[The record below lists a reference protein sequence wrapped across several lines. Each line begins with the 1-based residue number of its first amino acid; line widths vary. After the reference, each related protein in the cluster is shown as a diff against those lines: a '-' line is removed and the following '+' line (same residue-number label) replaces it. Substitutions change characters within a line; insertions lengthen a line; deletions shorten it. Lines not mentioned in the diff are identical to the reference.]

1 MANILP
7 GEWGGFPVDDQIG
20 IKTAERKRKFAEA
33 LRQQATTPQ
42 GQMVGGIFVP
52 PSITQYLA
60 SGLKQY
66 QAGQLEREGNK
77 QEEEIYRNR
86 GETIKQAA
94 QRYAEA
100 LKPKTVQEGE
110 TTTKLPFEPTQMDR
124 FGSPQVGQTQAVVT
138 SPNMVTKQPTI
149 DDMLLAQ
156 QQYAQDVNDP
166 NALMN
171 ATNAQM
177 NYKINQQTRQD
188 EREFKAQEAQLV
200 REERRQQLLL
210 QLQDRQLSREQQ
222 ADLRRELAQIAA
234 ANKQQAQPYFQAVP
248 TAQGYARFNA
258 RTGQMEPIDM
268 GQGAVL
274 PAAQDPRLQG
284 NIAGAKEQAKADVE
298 LGVDKAK
305 AIKKSDQLL
314 NAAKEAELLLDKDP
328 TASGIGAAR
337 DAVAG
342 YFGKSPESAQTAGQL
357 ETLAGWM
364 VANVPRMEGPQSNF
378 DVQNYQTM
386 AGKVGDRTVPVAER
400 KKALKTLIQLQEKYK
415 HLNQGGA
422 TSGAT
427 GDFGMPPPG
436 AVRIKK

>member
-86 GETIKQAA
+86 GETMRQAA
-94 QRYAEA
+94 ERYAEA
-100 LKPKTVQEGE
+100 LKGQ
-110 TTTKLPFEPTQMDR
+110 Q
-124 FGSPQVGQTQAVVT
+124 SPEAMYDAQAEYAR
-138 SPNMVTKQPTI
+138 TI
-149 DDMLLAQ
+149 
-156 QQYAQDVNDP
+156 NDP
-166 NALMN
+166 NALIR
-171 ATNAQM
+171 ATEGRTAYQT
-177 NYKINQQTRQD
+177 NQQLRQD
-188 EREFKAQEAQLV
+188 ERAFRSQEAQLQ
-200 REERRQQLLL
+200 REQRMQEL
-210 QLQDRQLSREQQ
+210 QMRLQDSQLSREQN
-222 ADLRRELAQIAA
+222 AALRREMAQLAQS
-234 ANKQQAQPYFQAVP
+234 NKQQAQPYFQAVP

-305 AIKKSDQLL
+305 VIKKSDQLL

-400 KKALKTLIQLQEKYK
+400 KKALKTLVQLQEKYK

-422 TSGAT
+422 TSGAI